1 MGQVNINNNSQDNN
15 EEKIDNTS
23 NNEIDQ
29 KVENKKLKSNK
40 KILFNI
46 IFLIIIC
53 GVGIWF
59 LFALTN
65 EFNKDNGG
73 IKSLSEAIRDM
84 NGWMCL

>member
-40 KILFNI
+40 
-46 IFLIIIC
+46 
-53 GVGIWF
+53 
-59 LFALTN
+59 
-65 EFNKDNGG
+65 
-73 IKSLSEAIRDM
+73 
-84 NGWMCL
+84 

>member
-40 KILFNI
+40 KIH
-46 IFLIIIC
+46 IFC
-53 GVGIWF
+53 
-59 LFALTN
+59 
-65 EFNKDNGG
+65 
-73 IKSLSEAIRDM
+73 
-84 NGWMCL
+84 